1 MNTIQKKIW
10 MLAGI
15 VIVMMFAIWLALTF
29 YNQKMQDQYN
39 DILQRY
45 LQMNEV
51 TASSQQTVTN
61 LNDYL
66 SNPTARSA
74 NTLASSQQRLQDAQ
88 VSLLE
93 LRNADNE
100 FSLTNYSN
108 MIESFTETV
117 ERSAAFSEQ
126 GENDIAASEFTE
138 ANRMSVYISEMTLSI
153 FNSELRTYERFYRDI
168 IRQSQE
174 LNTMGIL
181 LLSLT
186 SVLLL
191 LFTYLFSLSITKPVH
206 QLTKAAN
213 ELAKGRFDQPIRVN
227 SNDEISFLAKT
238 FDHMRVNINKL
249 ILEIQ
254 QKAQVESELQE
265 SQLLLQ
271 QSQMRHLQS
280 QINPHF
286 LFNTLNTLSKKA
298 YLDGAEDTS
307 DLLVSVAGL
316 LRYNLKRLDHTVT
329 LEEEAHV
336 LTQYM
341 DIQKARFS
349 DRLTFHIDL
358 DQSALLYQM
367 PSLTLQPLIENAV
380 IHGIEPKEDDG
391 EIWFRIK
398 DEDQYIRIEIEDNG
412 QGMDGNKIEQ
422 LLNGGIVPQEGHATG
437 IGFANVAKRLQL
449 FYGSDNVVEIESRPQ
464 CGTKIILKL
473 PKVMEVESYV

>member
-1 MNTIQKKIW
+1 

-39 DILQRY
+39 DILERY

-61 LNDYL
+61 LNDHL

-74 NTLASSQQRLQDAQ
+74 TTLVSSQQRLQDAQ
-88 VSLLE
+88 ASLLE

-117 ERSAAFSEQ
+117 ERSVTFSEQ

-191 LFTYLFSLSITKPVH
+191 LFTY
-206 QLTKAAN
+206 
-213 ELAKGRFDQPIRVN
+213 E
-227 SNDEISFLAKT
+227 
-238 FDHMRVNINKL
+238 
-249 ILEIQ
+249 
-254 QKAQVESELQE
+254 
-265 SQLLLQ
+265 
-271 QSQMRHLQS
+271 
-280 QINPHF
+280 
-286 LFNTLNTLSKKA
+286 
-298 YLDGAEDTS
+298 
-307 DLLVSVAGL
+307 
-316 LRYNLKRLDHTVT
+316 
-329 LEEEAHV
+329 
-336 LTQYM
+336 
-341 DIQKARFS
+341 
-349 DRLTFHIDL
+349 
-358 DQSALLYQM
+358 
-367 PSLTLQPLIENAV
+367 
-380 IHGIEPKEDDG
+380 
-391 EIWFRIK
+391 
-398 DEDQYIRIEIEDNG
+398 
-412 QGMDGNKIEQ
+412 
-422 LLNGGIVPQEGHATG
+422 
-437 IGFANVAKRLQL
+437 
-449 FYGSDNVVEIESRPQ
+449 
-464 CGTKIILKL
+464 
-473 PKVMEVESYV
+473 

>member
-126 GENDIAASEFTE
+126 GENAIAASEFTE

-336 LTQYM
+336 LT
-341 DIQKARFS
+341 
-349 DRLTFHIDL
+349 
-358 DQSALLYQM
+358 
-367 PSLTLQPLIENAV
+367 
-380 IHGIEPKEDDG
+380 
-391 EIWFRIK
+391 
-398 DEDQYIRIEIEDNG
+398 
-412 QGMDGNKIEQ
+412 
-422 LLNGGIVPQEGHATG
+422 
-437 IGFANVAKRLQL
+437 
-449 FYGSDNVVEIESRPQ
+449 
-464 CGTKIILKL
+464 
-473 PKVMEVESYV
+473 